1 MTDQSGRTSLVTN
14 AKRIVIKVGSSLL
27 VDPTSGIKQAW
38 LDSLVED
45 IAKLHRGGAQILL
58 VSSGAIA
65 LGRKV
70 LDLPA
75 RPLKLD
81 ESQAAAAVG
90 QIELGRAW
98 SKSLSMQQLVPGQ
111 ILLTLNDTEGRASRR
126 SYLNA
131 RDTIERL
138 LSFGAVPV
146 INEND
151 TIATSEIRYGDNDRL
166 AARVATMLGADLLI
180 LLSDVDGLYTAPP
193 GSGKHADFIPHVES
207 ITPQIEAMAG
217 SAGSELSRGGMV
229 TKIEAGKI
237 ATRAGTAMIIASGKR
252 DHPIDAIR
260 SGETHTTFKAKQVK
274 AGARKAWIAGQLDTS
289 GSIIVDAG
297 AARALKSGKSL
308 LPAGVVSISG
318 QFSRG
323 DAITIRTADDTILGH
338 GLIAYDC
345 VETDL
350 IKGAQSDE
358 LQSLLGYAGR
368 PALVHRDDMALV
380 DSDSISPDQDK
391 TTESQ

>member
-1 MTDQSGRTSLVTN
+1 MTDLAKTSN
-14 AKRIVIKVGSSLL
+14 AIASAQRIVIKVGSSLL
-27 VDPTSGIKQAW
+27 VDPTSGIKEAW

-45 IAKLHRGGAQILL
+45 IALLHRAGTQILL

-70 LDLPA
+70 LDLPK

-98 SKSLSMQQLVPGQ
+98 SKALSMQDMVPGQ

-131 RDTIERL
+131 RDTTERL

-166 AARVATMLGADLLI
+166 AARVATMLRADLLI
-180 LLSDVDGLYTAPP
+180 LLSDIDGLYTAPP
-193 GSGKHADFIPHVES
+193 GTGVPADFVAQVDT
-207 ITPQIEAMAG
+207 ITPAIEAMAG

-252 DHPIDAIR
+252 NHPIAAI
-260 SGETHTTFKAKQVK
+260 GEGKQHTYFKAKEIK

-289 GSIIVDAG
+289 GNIIVDDG
-297 AARALKSGKSL
+297 AARALKRGKSL
-308 LPAGVVSISG
+308 LPAGVVAISG
-318 QFSRG
+318 SFSRG
-323 DAITIRTADDTILGH
+323 DAITIRSADNSVLGH

-345 VETDL
+345 VEADL
-350 IKGAQSDE
+350 IKGAQTDE
-358 LQSLLGYAGR
+358 LPSLLGYAGR

-380 DSDSISPDQDK
+380 DSSPQMP
-391 TTESQ
+391 